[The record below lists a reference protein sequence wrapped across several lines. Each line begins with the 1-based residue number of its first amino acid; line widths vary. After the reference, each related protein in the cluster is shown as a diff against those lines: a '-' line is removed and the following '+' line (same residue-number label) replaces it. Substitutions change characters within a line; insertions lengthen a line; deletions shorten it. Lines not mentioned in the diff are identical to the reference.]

1 MSKTKMESAI
11 FDVEREIK
19 MKLCETKDWK
29 AIHYCCCGSIFEPDE
44 ISIITRYD
52 TWVNLTEEI
61 CGDDVYGVH

>member
-1 MSKTKMESAI
+1 MSKQVKFVDE
-11 FDVEREIK
+11 
-19 MKLCETKDWK
+19 KLNILGGIELDDGRVL
-29 AIHYCCCGSIFEPDE
+29 CGSIFEPDE